1 MTDSDPDEMLARLGE
16 RLADDV
22 EAAIPQWVE
31 TCVER
36 IHTAWRG
43 STPVDVIEQAALAG
57 TDATADVMPALRR
70 LLASDVDDQ
79 WTNPLQLLRGAV
91 RHPTAVL
98 RAAQVPEVVRDEF
111 AERVAPDDVY
121 DLEPAGFADLGP
133 DLQEVGLAWGA
144 CKARAHL
151 RRHGG
156 GSR

>member
-1 MTDSDPDEMLARLGE
+1 MLAQLGS

-22 EAAIPQWVE
+22 EAAIPGWVE
-31 TCVER
+31 ECVVR
-36 IHTAWRG
+36 IHTAWAG
-43 STPVDVIEQAALAG
+43 STPVEVVDQAAAAG
-57 TDATADVMPALRR
+57 RDAVAEVVPPLRR
-70 LLASDVDDQ
+70 LLESDVDEQ

-98 RAAQVPEVVRDEF
+98 RAARVPEVVRDDF

-121 DLEPAGFADLGP
+121 GLEPAGFGDLGP
-133 DLQEVGLAWGA
+133 GLQEVGLAWGA

-156 GSR
+156 PRR